1 MEIKRKKNVPEIKGI
16 LRSNVIEVPSCIRDC
31 SGIKIFGKRLKSF
44 LFTTDVALIRNT
56 NADAIIAVYPF
67 TPQPLITEA
76 LVMAAD
82 VPIFCGVGGGITQ
95 GKRVVNLGLDAEFK
109 GAMGVVVNAPTSNE
123 VVSRIRETIDIP
135 LIVTVVSINE
145 DIRKRIESGATIL
158 NVSGGKDT
166 PNIVRKIKEEFPNF
180 PVIATGGP
188 NEETIRKT
196 IEAGANAITY
206 TPPTNGDTMSSLMDK
221 YRSL

>member
-123 VVSRIRETIDIP
+123 IVKNLRETIDIP
-135 LIVTVVSINE
+135 IIVTVVSEDE
-145 DIRKRIESGATIL
+145 DIKARIESGATIL
-158 NVSGGKDT
+158 NVSGEIGRASVGK
-166 PNIVRKIKEEFPNF
+166 EC
-180 PVIATGGP
+180 
-188 NEETIRKT
+188 
-196 IEAGANAITY
+196 
-206 TPPTNGDTMSSLMDK
+206 
-221 YRSL
+221 RSRWSPYH

>member
-1 MEIKRKKNVPEIKGI
+1 MFQV
-16 LRSNVIEVPSCIRDC
+16 
-31 SGIKIFGKRLKSF
+31 
-44 LFTTDVALIRNT
+44 
-56 NADAIIAVYPF
+56 
-67 TPQPLITEA
+67 
-76 LVMAAD
+76 
-82 VPIFCGVGGGITQ
+82 
-95 GKRVVNLGLDAEFK
+95 
-109 GAMGVVVNAPTSNE
+109 
-123 VVSRIRETIDIP
+123 
-135 LIVTVVSINE
+135 
-145 DIRKRIESGATIL
+145 
-158 NVSGGKDT
+158 DT